1 MTHIVKRRGHLQ
13 EFDERK
19 IYGSVYAA
27 CLASHTDEE
36 MAEATA
42 NLVTKEMKKWVGD
55 KNQVTS
61 QEIFEKVSD
70 ELEHLNKEAAFMYK
84 THRDVS

>member
-42 NLVTKEMKKWVGD
+42 NLVVKEIKKWIENRD
-55 KNQVTS
+55 QVTS
-61 QEIFEKVSD
+61 REIFEKISD
-70 ELEHLNKEAAFMYK
+70 ELEHLNKDAAFMYK
-84 THRDVS
+84 THRDLS

>member
-1 MTHIVKRRGHLQ
+1 MQ
-13 EFDERK
+13 EFDDRK

-27 CLASHTDEE
+27 CLASYTDEE

-42 NLVTKEMKKWVGD
+42 NLVTKEVKQWMGD

-61 QEIFEKVSD
+61 HEIFNKVTD
-70 ELEHLNKEAAFMYK
+70 ELEHLNKDAAFMYK